1 MSGSRFG
8 GIVRK
13 TVLFLISIVTPAA
26 FACPQIGGRHVC
38 LIDNAVQDF
47 MTIDHEVRDGKH
59 VFTKGSTEMI
69 ADNTI
74 YALPDQEYIRNRAK
88 QAYCE
93 GDESLTAI
101 EIGQVFEDTE
111 LLFSYQNKDVYQMLG
126 DGKFEMLL
134 SNRFTYPDGKIVEYK
149 AYVLCE
155 PEPAK

>member
-1 MSGSRFG
+1 MKLAI
-8 GIVRK
+8 IVFA
-13 TVLFLISIVTPAA
+13 FLTESA
-26 FACPQIGGRHVC
+26 FACPQIGGKHVC
-38 LIDNAVQDF
+38 LIDNAIQDY

-69 ADNTI
+69 ADNTV
-74 YALPDQEYIRNRAK
+74 YVLPDQEYIRNRAK

-101 EIGQVFEDTE
+101 EVGQVFEETG

-126 DGKFEMLL
+126 NGKFEMLL
-134 SNRFTYPDGKIVEYK
+134 SNRFTYPDGRIVEYK
-149 AYVLCE
+149 GYVLCE